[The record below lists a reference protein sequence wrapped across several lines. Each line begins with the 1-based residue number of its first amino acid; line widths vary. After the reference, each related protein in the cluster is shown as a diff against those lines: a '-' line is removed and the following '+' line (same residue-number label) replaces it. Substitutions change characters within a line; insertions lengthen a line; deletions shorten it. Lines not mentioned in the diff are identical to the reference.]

1 MGVLAAKIFAQAG
14 ASFGLLGKM
23 KLASLARLTS
33 TEASAAEDTPELVG
47 RLEDALRQLRGE
59 EAPAPPGEPT
69 VVAPNPSAGE
79 AATLR
84 RHLSSC
90 VDLLGQRSLFLG
102 DLGATARRI
111 TESSATT
118 LDVSR
123 VSVWLLEAEGT
134 RIRCVDLFDRAAGE
148 HAAGTELAAHD
159 YGAYFDALRTERTI
173 AAHDAHVD
181 LRTSCFSAGYL
192 TPLGIGAML
201 DVPIW
206 RSGTMVGVLC
216 HEHVGGP
223 RRWNSDEE
231 TFAYLL
237 ASFVA
242 LSLERGSA
250 DEFAPPAPPSD
261 PSGVLVLDANPST
274 SASPDG
280 GCQVQRNA
288 IGPTVPR
295 DRDVGAGG

>member
-33 TEASAAEDTPELVG
+33 TEASAAEDTPELVR

-59 EAPAPPGEPT
+59 AEPAPAGEPT
-69 VVAPNPSAGE
+69 VVAPHASAGD
-79 AATLR
+79 AAMLR
-84 RHLSSC
+84 RHLSTC
-90 VDLLGQRSLFLG
+90 VDLLGQRALFLG

-111 TESSATT
+111 TESAATT
-118 LDVSR
+118 LDVTR

-134 RIRCVDLFDRAAGE
+134 RIRCVDLFDRAPGE
-148 HAAGTELAAHD
+148 HAAGMELSADD
-159 YGAYFDALRTERTI
+159 YGPYFDALRTERTI

-181 LRTSCFSAGYL
+181 PRTSCFSAAYL
-192 TPLGIGAML
+192 TPLGIGALL

-206 RSGTMVGVLC
+206 RSGTMVGVVC

-223 RRWNSDEE
+223 RRWNTDEE

-242 LSLERGSA
+242 LSLERGS
-250 DEFAPPAPPSD
+250 EGESAPPSPLSD
-261 PSGVLVLDANPST
+261 PSGALV
-274 SASPDG
+274 
-280 GCQVQRNA
+280 
-288 IGPTVPR
+288 
-295 DRDVGAGG
+295 